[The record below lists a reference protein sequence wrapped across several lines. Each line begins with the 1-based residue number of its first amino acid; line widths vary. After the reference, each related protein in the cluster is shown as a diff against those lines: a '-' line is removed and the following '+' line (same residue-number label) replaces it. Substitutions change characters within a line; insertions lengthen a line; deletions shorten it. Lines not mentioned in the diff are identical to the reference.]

1 MTLADCAVLTLRK
14 GCMYIRLI
22 TLNGDLAEDAGV
34 PRCDTTVPATVSKLL
49 LTFPDGQMSSVR
61 DACHHV
67 RM

>member
-1 MTLADCAVLTLRK
+1 
-14 GCMYIRLI
+14 MYIRLI
-22 TLNGDLAEDAGV
+22 TLNGDLPEDAGV